1 MPLSTPIGL
10 SSINPVLEK
19 LSKVPEVNSTMDS
32 FFSRLALSNERLYR
46 LIRHFIFWF
55 FWWLFMGLIYG
66 FLYTPEGQM
75 NLMRQAYIEALIFLP
90 QHMVLSYGIIYL
102 ILPRFVF
109 KGRYWLGITSV
120 IFLTVMVAG
129 ISHIVANYVI
139 TPIREAYHIQ
149 SKPTALFFSLLAG
162 LRGSMTVAGFAVAIK
177 LVKLW
182 YFKNVDNERLEKATL
197 KAELEI
203 LKGQL
208 HPHFMFNTLNSI
220 YSLALKKS
228 EHTAGTILKLSQLMR
243 YMLCECDHTLVDLKR
258 EIEILYHYIELE
270 KSRFTDR
277 LDMVINMQG
286 DFGGMRIPPLLLMPF
301 VENSFKHG
309 VNEMTEQAWIS
320 LDLRVEANQ
329 LKFKLMNGK
338 PETGD
343 ISGHSSYVGLVN
355 VQRRLNLLYPG
366 THELRITQDGD
377 IFIVNLMLQLDCVKV
392 PETL

>member
-1 MPLSTPIGL
+1 
-10 SSINPVLEK
+10 
-19 LSKVPEVNSTMDS
+19 MDS
-32 FFSRLALSNERLYR
+32 FFSRFALSDERRYR
-46 LIRHFIFWF
+46 FTRHFIFWF
-55 FWWLFMGLIYG
+55 FWWVFMGFIYG
-66 FLYTPEGQM
+66 FLYTSEGQM
-75 NLMRQAYIEALIFLP
+75 DLMRQAYIEALIFLP
-90 QHMVLSYGIIYL
+90 QHMVLSYGIIYF

-109 KGRYWLGITSV
+109 KGRYWLGITGV
-120 IFLTVMVAG
+120 ILLTILVAC

-139 TPIREAYHIQ
+139 TPVREAYHIQ
-149 SKPTALFFSLLAG
+149 SKPTTLFFSLLAG

-182 YFKNVDNERLEKATL
+182 YLKNIDNERLEKAAL

-220 YSLALKKS
+220 YSLSLKKS
-228 EHTAGTILKLSQLMR
+228 EHTPGAILKLSQLMR
-243 YMLCECDHTLVDLKR
+243 YILTECDHPLVELKR

-277 LDMVINMQG
+277 LDVVINMHG

-309 VNEMTEQAWIS
+309 VNEMIEHAWIS
-320 LDLRVEANQ
+320 LDLRVEANR
-329 LKFKLMNGK
+329 LKFKLMNGR
-338 PETGD
+338 PETRD
-343 ISGHSSYVGLVN
+343 IPGHSSYVGLVN

-366 THELRITQDGD
+366 THELRITQDVD
-377 IFIVNLMLQLDCVKV
+377 IFIVNLTLQLDCAKV